1 MRGFLR
7 FLAVFAFFCSWGATS
22 QISNFSLTVNKTD
35 ETCQGNG
42 TLNFAVTNTSPGAQL
57 LYKIFKLP
65 STNPMSIQASAYVGG
80 LTAGTYKVVA
90 IQSLNS
96 ASNTKE
102 VQVTIQKHIVPFNFS
117 LSTRQANCAT
127 GGSLVLTAVS
137 GTISECEII
146 SGPVTRPRQAGTI
159 FPGLPTG
166 TYNVRAYN
174 ECGLAKVKTYTLSV
188 VSGGLAI
195 GDTQYIDNRPVCDS
209 ITISNTISSTG
220 GAINYPVTVQHV
232 LSPMTISGQNLV
244 INQTFTS
251 GDANSFDV
259 TARVPRFL
267 TDSYDYDLN
276 VIDNCGSLYSKMDNV
291 VDPSLSL
298 LLSPGEA
305 ICAQKFLKLSAAKFT
320 GSYTVNFVSAPAGF
334 NPADFQTSPQ
344 GPFTDGNIAYGDQ
357 THPLPFGIY
366 VVEITDS
373 CGRTVTQSLELEF
386 IKPVPSYSGYN
397 NGCFSP
403 FGGIGVAVLPQ
414 KIVTVTV
421 LAAPAE
427 YTATH
432 TLPYDASSSI
442 TLQGTVSMRDL
453 PKGTYKIAITDDC
466 GFVYDPKNVVI
477 PDYKDKGFNIAA
489 LPGCTPGLGGIR
501 FRSGNGPIYSA
512 QITAAPAGFGH
523 SLPYD
528 LSASLATDGAIYIG
542 DLPAGNYAVKGLDM
556 CGVTK
561 ELPITVK
568 GYVAPTT
575 PFVYT
580 PNCGTFSVKVTDD
593 GNGAEAVSYWLQ
605 KYFPDTDTWGHPQT
619 AVAYAIGTEPVSD
632 NGIRLSNNSVR
643 NNLAY
648 SGKFRIVKRFETF
661 SNASAQNT
669 SCISILGEFEYY
681 EGLSINAVYTMA
693 CAGSPR
699 DIVIDYSGTAAAFRI
714 SKKNGAPF
722 SLNNGTSNIF
732 RGLEPAEYVFE
743 IEDACG
749 NIIPQWYESAD
760 LPSMGDAQQPTDL
773 VECLEAGVSISSV
786 GFRLRDKDE
795 EVLGPLYS
803 SMYTIT
809 YYNNEVDADAGVNP
823 LPDYITNI
831 HNGQQIFVRLQHNQV
846 NICHKVTS
854 FKLYVGESQTAN
866 IETTGVICNDGTL
879 ALTAPAGFDAYVWS
893 NGQTSQTIY
902 VAEAGTYTVEVRRAY
917 GSSYC
922 SATASTDV
930 IKSSVPRMTSV
941 DVNDWTYDKNAI
953 TVNVEGQGVYQYSL
967 NGTDYTSSNV
977 FDNLETGVYN
987 VFVKDAN
994 GCGMSSQEV
1003 VLLNYPK
1010 FFTPNGDGEN
1020 DKWRIKYS
1028 VKEPDFYV
1036 SIFDRYGKLVTTMK
1050 SNSDGW
1056 DGTLNGVQ
1064 LPSTDYWFVV
1074 NREDG
1079 RELRGHFSLMR

>member
-42 TLNFAVTNTSPGAQL
+42 TLNFSVSNTSPGAQL
-57 LYKIFKLP
+57 LYKIYKLP
-65 STNPMSIQASAYVGG
+65 STNPMSIQSSTYVGG

-102 VQVTIQKHIVPFNFS
+102 AQVTIQRQIVPFNFT
-117 LSTRQANCAT
+117 LSTQQANCAT
-127 GGSLVLTAVS
+127 GGALVLTATS
-137 GTISECEII
+137 GTISACEVIE
-146 SGPVTRPRQAGTI
+146 GPVTRPRQSATA
-159 FPGLPTG
+159 FQGLPTG
-166 TYNVRAYN
+166 VYKVRAYN

-188 VSGGLAI
+188 VSGGLSI
-195 GDTQYIDNRPVCDS
+195 GDTQYADNTAVCDS
-209 ITISNTISSTG
+209 ITIANTISSTG
-220 GAINYPVTVQHV
+220 GSINYPVTVQHV
-232 LSPMTISGQNLV
+232 LSPMTISGQSLI
-244 INQTFTS
+244 INQTFAS
-251 GDANSFDV
+251 GDANSFSV

-267 TDSYDYDLN
+267 TDSYTYDLN
-276 VIDNCGSLYSKMDNV
+276 VSDNCGSLYSKTDNV
-291 VDPSLSL
+291 VDPSIALAL
-298 LLSPGEA
+298 NPGEA
-305 ICAQKFLKLSAAKFT
+305 ICAQKYLKLTASKFT
-320 GSYTVNFVSAPAGF
+320 GSYTVAFVSAPADF
-334 NPADFQTSPQ
+334 NPANFQATPQ
-344 GPFTDGNIAYGDQ
+344 GPFTEASIAYGDE
-357 THPLPFGIY
+357 THPLPFGVY
-366 VVEITDS
+366 VVQITDS
-373 CGRTVTQSLELEF
+373 CGRTATQTLELEF
-386 IKPVPSYSGYN
+386 IKPTPAYSGYN

-403 FGGIGVAVLPQ
+403 LGGINISVQPQ
-414 KIVTVTV
+414 RIVSVTVI
-421 LAAPAE
+421 AAPPG
-427 YTATH
+427 YTAIH
-432 TLPYDASSSI
+432 TLPFDASATI
-442 TLQGTVSMRDL
+442 TAQGNVAMRDL
-453 PKGTYKIAITDDC
+453 PKGTYRVTITDDC

-477 PDYKDKGFNIAA
+477 PDYRDKGFNIAA
-489 LPGCTPGLGGIR
+489 LPGCSAGIGGVR
-501 FRSGNGPIYSA
+501 FRSGNGPLASA
-512 QITAAPAGFGH
+512 QITSAPAGFAH
-523 SLPYD
+523 ALPYD
-528 LSASLATDGAIYIG
+528 LAAVLATDGSVYIT
-542 DLPAGNYAVKGLDM
+542 DLPAGDYTFNGTDM

-561 ELPITVK
+561 ELPITVE
-568 GYVAPTT
+568 GYNAPVSPFEYT
-575 PFVYT
+575 PF
-580 PNCGTFSVKVTDD
+580 CGTFSVKVTDD
-593 GNGAEAVSYWLQ
+593 SNGGEGAAYWLQ
-605 KYFPDTDTWGHPQT
+605 KYYPDTDTWGHPQT
-619 AVAYAIGTEPVSD
+619 AVVYAIGTDPIAD
-632 NGIRLSNNSVR
+632 NGIRLYNGTVR

-648 SGKFRIVKRFETF
+648 TGKFRVVKRFETF
-661 SNASAQNT
+661 SNTSTQNAI
-669 SCISILGEFEYY
+669 CISVLGEFEYY

-699 DIVIDYSGTAAAFRI
+699 DIVIDYTGTAAAFRI

-760 LPSMGDAQQPTDL
+760 LPSMGDANDPTDL
-773 VECLEAGVSISSV
+773 VECLEAGVSVSSV

-854 FKLYVGESQTAN
+854 FKLYVGESQTAS

-879 ALTAPAGFDAYVWS
+879 ALSAPAGFDAYVWS

-902 VAEAGTYTVEVRRAY
+902 VAEAGTYSVEVRRTY

-922 SATASTDV
+922 SATASTDI
-930 IKSSVPRMTSV
+930 IKSSVPRITSV
-941 DVNDWTYDKNAI
+941 DIDDWTYEKNSI
-953 TVNVEGQGVYQYSL
+953 TVNVEGQGVYEYSL

-977 FDNLETGVYN
+977 FNNLETGVYN

-1003 VLLNYPK
+1003 VLLNYPR

-1020 DKWRIKYS
+1020 DKWKIKYS

-1056 DGTLNGVQ
+1056 DGTLNGIQ

-1079 RELRGHFSLMR
+1079 RELRGHFSLLR